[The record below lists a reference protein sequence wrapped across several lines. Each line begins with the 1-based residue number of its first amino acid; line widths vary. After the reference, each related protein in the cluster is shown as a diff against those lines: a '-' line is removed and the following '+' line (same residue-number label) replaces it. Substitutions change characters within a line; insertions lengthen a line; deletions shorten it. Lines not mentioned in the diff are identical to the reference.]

1 MGTHESIHN
10 VDSYLDNQAQK
21 TLNIMSNMYAH
32 RNTSKH
38 MPSKSLAA
46 FNTTIGIS
54 MYSTCTVKVYAV
66 KSSHHCMYNEAVERE
81 RSTAAVNCWWT
92 ELEASLIYTKRA

>member
-21 TLNIMSNMYAH
+21 TLNIMSNMYIH

-38 MPSKSLAA
+38 IPSKSLAA

-54 MYSTCTVKVYAV
+54 MYSTCTVKAYAV

-92 ELEASLIYTKRA
+92 ELEASLIYTK